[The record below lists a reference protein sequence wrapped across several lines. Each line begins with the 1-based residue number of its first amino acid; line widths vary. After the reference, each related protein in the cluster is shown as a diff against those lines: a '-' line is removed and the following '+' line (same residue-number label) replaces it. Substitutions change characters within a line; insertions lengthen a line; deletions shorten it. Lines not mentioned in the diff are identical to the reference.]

1 MTSEQ
6 VNHPQQPPA
15 ISDRPRTPAKYNSLA
30 RRRAP
35 TSSNGVNR
43 QNHTYERLEDLL
55 REAGYKETRI
65 FTPESKHKSKVP
77 KLESACNPEAA
88 NTHPRRNSA
97 VDTVVG
103 FFTGFIPAS
112 TSGEGRG
119 NSENQHRPVYESPPS
134 FSGRSEPT
142 SPSPTSKKRSLRS
155 DLYAAKSE
163 LPHPTGRLPPP
174 SREPSSH
181 AHAYLRHMVS
191 APNIHNIHAL
201 RRTQCTRTA
210 SVGRRQ
216 MNPRSNTDPPLPQT
230 WLQNVAKAVL
240 FGGEGA
246 HAGGPPPSD
255 GAGPS
260 AHGHSPL
267 RSSRLNQSVL
277 SNDAADPSTALGD
290 STNHVGYL
298 RPPGVELMAG
308 KVRVGRPS
316 RSESQV
322 SHTAVM
328 CRSAPA
334 SRASSRARGGDTNQ
348 GKSYDHQLDI
358 AAMMDR
364 LVKDDLE
371 RQIRGRQWQS
381 KTSKKKRTR
390 DNVPS
395 LARTHTTG
403 DTWAAGP
410 RRPLQRHT
418 SMLSPKQRRGLG
430 LSDDDFDEDQHLESD
445 DSDDEGTELN
455 LAQLLV
461 PPKRQNSIRSL
472 RKHLDS
478 GVRHSYHAKQRQ
490 RAAETD
496 VEEDT
501 EDYLSWGTAGRRT
514 LTKSRRP
521 VIPGWQSGS

>member
-6 VNHPQQPPA
+6 VDQPQQPPA
-15 ISDRPRTPAKYNSLA
+15 ISDRPRTPAKYNSLG
-30 RRRAP
+30 RRRVP
-35 TSSNGVNR
+35 TSSNGVNG

-65 FTPESKHKSKVP
+65 FTPESKSKSKVA
-77 KLESACNPEAA
+77 KLEHPSGPEAA

-97 VDTVVG
+97 VETVVG

-112 TSGEGRG
+112 ATGEGRP
-119 NSENQHRPVYESPPS
+119 NVENQHHSVYESPPS
-134 FSGRSEPT
+134 FTGRSEPT
-142 SPSPTSKKRSLRS
+142 SPSPTSKKPTLRR

-163 LPHPTGRLPPP
+163 LPRPNNRLPPP
-174 SREPSSH
+174 SREPPPH

-201 RRTQCTRTA
+201 RRTQSTRTA
-210 SVGRRQ
+210 SAGRRQ
-216 MNPRSNTDPPLPQT
+216 MNSRSNTDPPLPQT

-255 GAGPS
+255 GVSQPGPS
-260 AHGHSPL
+260 VHGHSPL
-267 RSSRLNQSVL
+267 RSSRLNQSVI
-277 SNDAADPSTALGD
+277 SNDADPSNGLGD
-290 STNHVGYL
+290 SPNHVGYL

-334 SRASSRARGGDTNQ
+334 SRASSRVRGGDTTK
-348 GKSYDHQLDI
+348 GKGHDHQLDV

-364 LVKDDLE
+364 LVKDDSE

-403 DTWAAGP
+403 DTWASEA

-418 SMLSPKQRRGLG
+418 SKLSPNQRRGLG
-430 LSDDDFDEDQHLESD
+430 LSDDDDDDRHMDSD
-445 DSDDEGTELN
+445 DSDDEGAELN

-472 RKHLDS
+472 RKHLDA

-490 RAAETD
+490 RAETD

-501 EDYLSWGTAGRRT
+501 EDYLTWGTSGRRT
-514 LTKSRRP
+514 LAKSRRG
-521 VIPGWQSGS
+521 VMPGWQSGS